1 MPWLGSAALLLAL
14 VLSERNLA
22 FADALL
28 AAKALRSDDPM
39 VYAFDRDFDRIT
51 GVIRQEP

>member
-1 MPWLGSAALLLAL
+1 MLLAL